1 MSGIR
6 RKSKIISYN
15 QNKRIGSKIQAAK
28 ILLLRCQKKLLYITC
43 KNIKELLQIK
53 LMNTVNFVN
62 FKITLEVKI
71 TSYFKSKIRLNSK

>member
-6 RKSKIISYN
+6 RKSKTISYS

-53 LMNTVNFVN
+53 LTNTANSVN
-62 FKITLEVKI
+62 FKITLEVKT

>member
-1 MSGIR
+1 MSGIK
-6 RKSKIISYN
+6 RKFKIISYY
-15 QNKRIGSKIQAAK
+15 QNKRIGSKIKAAK

-62 FKITLEVKI
+62 FKIILEVKI
-71 TSYFKSKIRLNSK
+71 ISYFKSKIRSNSK